1 MSDYSKFRV
10 FTDGSVNTILDR
22 IYYEIETGLPDFNVN
37 DHMCL
42 TGRAAAILQGAASQE
57 CNNVIFLVNDAG
69 LYDFIQ
75 SSLPKK
81 LPNKGVL
88 KFRER
93 TIFYLEGMIMEI
105 WFEPGTAIGKV
116 MASGVY
122 VQSTNQINP
131 ILL

>member
-1 MSDYSKFRV
+1 MSDYSKFKV
-10 FTDGSVNTILDR
+10 FADGSANAALDR
-22 IYYEIETGLPDFNVN
+22 MYYEIAAAMPDFLIN

-42 TGRAAAILQGAASQE
+42 TGRAAAILQGASAQL
-57 CNNVIFLVNDAG
+57 CDNVIFLVNDAD
-69 LYDFIQ
+69 LYALIQ
-75 SSLPKK
+75 NELPKK

-88 KFRER
+88 RFRER
-93 TIFYLEGMIMEI
+93 TIFYIEAMIVEI

-122 VQSTNQINP
+122 VQGINQINP